1 MLSIG
6 GWDPTLTAEFT
17 PVDPWKYGIGIF
29 DITLLRWQT
38 YYNSLAGPYV
48 RSDVVNN
55 YYAAKYVNRSR
66 FSII

>member
-6 GWDPTLTAEFT
+6 GWDPTLAAEFT

-38 YYNSLAGPYV
+38 YYNSLAGPMC
-48 RSDVVNN
+48 
-55 YYAAKYVNRSR
+55 AQMWLT
-66 FSII
+66 IIMRPST